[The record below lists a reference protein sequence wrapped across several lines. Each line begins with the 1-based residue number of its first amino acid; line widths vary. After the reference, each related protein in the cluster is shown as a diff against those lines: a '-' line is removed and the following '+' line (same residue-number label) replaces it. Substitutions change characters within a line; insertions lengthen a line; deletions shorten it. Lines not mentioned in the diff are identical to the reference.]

1 MDQQLSTDPR
11 SVRTRAALAE
21 ALADEI
27 TATGDLARVTV
38 TAVTERAGVT
48 RRTFYSHY
56 ADIDALVNAVED
68 TLVEELRQYVS
79 ALVAVR
85 LPELEEAVTQAKP
98 CPGSIEL
105 LAYVRSRGH
114 VMAPLLGEGGDPA
127 FAERLRAM
135 IHDTAALRALDNIDA
150 RAAGAFFDYYLTFVI
165 SAEMGVLM
173 RWLAGGM
180 RESDAT
186 MARIMTALTFVRPG
200 DLYGRPIEL
209 DVPSFALAL
218 YLRNQQE
225 QQSKKESTDV

>member
-1 MDQQLSTDPR
+1 MEQQLSTDRR
-11 SVRTRAALAE
+11 SVRTRAALVE

-56 ADIDALVNAVED
+56 ADIASLVNAVED
-68 TLVEELRQYVS
+68 ELVEGLRDCVTN
-79 ALVAVR
+79 LVAVH
-85 LPELEEAVTQAKP
+85 LPELEEAIAHARP
-98 CPGSIEL
+98 CPGSEEL
-105 LAYVRSRGH
+105 LEYVRDNGRIF
-114 VMAPLLGEGGDPA
+114 APLLGEGGDPA
-127 FAERLRAM
+127 FAERIRQM
-135 IHDTAALRALDNIDA
+135 IHEAVATRALDDIDA

-180 RESDAT
+180 RESVSA

-218 YLRNQQE
+218 YLMNE
-225 QQSKKESTDV
+225 QTKKEPTNA

>member
-1 MDQQLSTDPR
+1 MHQQLSTDPR

-27 TATGDLARVTV
+27 AATGDLSRVTV

-56 ADIDALVNAVED
+56 TDIAGLVNAVED
-68 TLVEELRQYVS
+68 ELVRELRHYVS
-79 ALVAVR
+79 ELSAVH
-85 LPELEEAVTQAKP
+85 LPELEEAIAQARP
-98 CPGSIEL
+98 CPGSEEL
-105 LAYVRSRGH
+105 LGYIRDNGRVF
-114 VMAPLLGEGGDPA
+114 APLLGEGGDPA
-127 FAERLRAM
+127 FAERIREM
-135 IHDTAALRALDNIDA
+135 IHEAVASRALDDIDA

-180 RESDAT
+180 RESVAV

-209 DVPSFALAL
+209 DAASFALAL
-218 YLRNQQE
+218 YLMKE
-225 QQSKKESTDV
+225 QKDA

>member
-1 MDQQLSTDPR
+1 MYQPLREAAPPLSTDRR
-11 SVRTRAALAE
+11 SVRTRVALAE

-56 ADIDALVNAVED
+56 NDIAGLVNAIED
-68 TLVEELRQYVS
+68 ELVNHLRGYVTEL
-79 ALVAVR
+79 AAVR
-85 LPELEEAVTQAKP
+85 LPELEEAVANLRP
-98 CPGSIEL
+98 CPGAEEMLEYIRECG
-105 LAYVRSRGH
+105 RI
-114 VMAPLLGEGGDPA
+114 MAPLLGEGGDPA
-127 FAERLRAM
+127 FSERIRLM
-135 IHDTAALRALDNIDA
+135 VHDVVTTRALDNIDA

-180 RESDAT
+180 RESVST

-218 YLRNQQE
+218 YLQKE
-225 QQSKKESTDV
+225 QNDA

>member
-1 MDQQLSTDPR
+1 MYQQVSTDRR

-21 ALADEI
+21 ALAAEI
-27 TATGDLARVTV
+27 AATGDLSRVTV
-38 TAVTERAGVT
+38 TAVTERADVT

-56 ADIDALVNAVED
+56 ADIAALVNAVED
-68 TLVEELRQYVS
+68 E
-79 ALVAVR
+79 LVAGLRDRVTSLAAIH
-85 LPELEEAVTQAKP
+85 LPELEKAIAQARP
-98 CPGSIEL
+98 CPGSEEL
-105 LAYVRSRGH
+105 LEYVRDNGRIF
-114 VMAPLLGEGGDPA
+114 APLLGEGGDPA
-127 FAERLRAM
+127 FSERIRQM
-135 IHDTAALRALDNIDA
+135 IHEAVATRALDDIDA

-180 RESDAT
+180 RESVST

-218 YLRNQQE
+218 YLMNE
-225 QQSKKESTDV
+225 QTKKESTNA

>member
-1 MDQQLSTDPR
+1 MYQPLREAAVPLSTDRR

-56 ADIDALVNAVED
+56 NDIAGLVNAIED
-68 TLVEELRQYVS
+68 ELVDELAERVQ
-79 ALVAVR
+79 ALAEVR
-85 LPELEEAVTQAKP
+85 LSELEEAIAEAKP
-98 CPGSIEL
+98 CPGSEEL
-105 LAYVRSRGH
+105 LEFVRERGRIL
-114 VMAPLLGEGGDPA
+114 APLLGDGGDPA
-127 FAERLRAM
+127 FAERLRRM
-135 IHDTAALRALDNIDA
+135 IHEVVSTRALDNIDA

-180 RESDAT
+180 RESVSV

-218 YLRNQQE
+218 YLLKE
-225 QQSKKESTDV
+225 QNDA

>member
-1 MDQQLSTDPR
+1 MDQQLSTDRR

-21 ALADEI
+21 ALAAEI
-27 TATGDLARVTV
+27 AATGDLSRVTV

-56 ADIDALVNAVED
+56 SDIAGLVSAVED
-68 TLVEELRQYVS
+68 ELIEELRGYVT
-79 ALVAVR
+79 ALAAVH
-85 LPELEEAVTQAKP
+85 LPELEEAIAHARP
-98 CPGSIEL
+98 CPGSEEML
-105 LAYVRSRGH
+105 EYVRANGR
-114 VMAPLLGEGGDPA
+114 VFQPLLGEGGDPA
-127 FAERLRAM
+127 FAERIRQM
-135 IHDTAALRALDNIDA
+135 IHEAVASRALDDIDA

-180 RESDAT
+180 RESVAV
-186 MARIMTALTFVRPG
+186 MARVMTALTFVRPG

-218 YLRNQQE
+218 YLLNE
-225 QQSKKESTDV
+225 QTEKEPTDV

>member
-1 MDQQLSTDPR
+1 MYQQLSTDPR

-27 TATGDLARVTV
+27 AATGDLSRVTV

-56 ADIDALVNAVED
+56 TDIAELVSAVED
-68 TLVEELRQYVS
+68 ELVDGLRHYVS
-79 ALVAVR
+79 ALASVH
-85 LPELEEAVTQAKP
+85 LPELEKAIAHACP
-98 CPGSIEL
+98 CPGTEEML
-105 LAYVRSRGH
+105 KYVRDNGR
-114 VMAPLLGEGGDPA
+114 VFAPLLGDGGDPA
-127 FAERLRAM
+127 FAERIRAM
-135 IHDTAALRALDNIDA
+135 VHDAVATRALDDIDA

-218 YLRNQQE
+218 YLQNE
-225 QQSKKESTDV
+225 LTKKESNDVQE

>member
-1 MDQQLSTDPR
+1 MYQPLRETAAPLSTDRR

-27 TATGDLARVTV
+27 AATGDLSRVTV

-56 ADIDALVNAVED
+56 TDIASLVNAVED
-68 TLVEELRQYVS
+68 ELVTELASRVK

-85 LPELEEAVTQAKP
+85 LPELEEAIAEAKP
-98 CPGSIEL
+98 CPGSEEL
-105 LAYVRSRGH
+105 LEFVRERGR
-114 VMAPLLGEGGDPA
+114 VLAPLLGEGGDPA
-127 FAERLRAM
+127 FAERIRQM
-135 IHDTAALRALDNIDA
+135 VHEVVTTRALDNIDA
-150 RAAGAFFDYYLTFVI
+150 RAAGPFFDYYLTFVI

-180 RESDAT
+180 RESVSV

-218 YLRNQQE
+218 YLQKE
-225 QQSKKESTDV
+225 QNDA